1 MLWGCQVWMWPFTE
15 ACNCTFLHK
24 NSSNSSTLKV
34 IQCIFRFAFTLY
46 TLNAFS
52 SVSRWHL
59 FFFLSSILQ
68 PELSVMSLH
77 HVLISQTLPHQSL
90 HHHPAAKDEVTPDR
104 RARCAAATR
113 TEPPS
118 PLPCIDEREKS
129 PPACKRPRLR
139 LPVRLTGQMLL
150 WEAGHSWLDPSC
162 YASIL
167 LLPQAAV
174 TAPTFPTRRRDQ

>member
-1 MLWGCQVWMWPFTE
+1 MSVLVSLRSGEKTLRPLSRPKTVGVGPLTVCVQPGESGEMLPS
-15 ACNCTFLHK
+15 LIH
-24 NSSNSSTLKV
+24 
-34 IQCIFRFAFTLY
+34 
-46 TLNAFS
+46 FS
-52 SVSRWHL
+52 E
-59 FFFLSSILQ
+59 

-118 PLPCIDEREKS
+118 PLPCIDEREKRT
-129 PPACKRPRLR
+129 PACKRPRLR

-150 WEAGHSWLDPSC
+150 
-162 YASIL
+162 
-167 LLPQAAV
+167 
-174 TAPTFPTRRRDQ
+174 